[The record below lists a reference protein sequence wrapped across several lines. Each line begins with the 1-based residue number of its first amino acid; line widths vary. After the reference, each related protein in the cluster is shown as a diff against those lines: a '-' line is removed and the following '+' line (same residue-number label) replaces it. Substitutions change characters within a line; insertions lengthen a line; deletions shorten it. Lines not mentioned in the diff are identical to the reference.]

1 MKNQIR
7 VNPRFDP
14 RKSANKGFSLI
25 EILIYTAIIG
35 VVGML
40 LNGIL
45 LALVRIQNNQV
56 SSTEVNQQINFV
68 IQNVQRLVRSSSA
81 ISMANN
87 TPGNT
92 LTLAMSDPNKN
103 PTLIYLSESKA
114 YLKEGSSSAVP
125 LTTPDVNVTQLQFTK
140 LSAYAGH
147 DTVNLTIGV
156 SYNSQNQQKMFS
168 KTINYS
174 TARIGP

>member
-68 IQNVQRLVRSSSA
+68 IQNVQRLTRSSSG
-81 ISMANN
+81 INMTIN
-87 TPGNT
+87 TPGDT
-92 LTLAMSDPNKN
+92 LTLTMTNPDKN
-103 PTLIYLSESKA
+103 PTLIYTSESKA
-114 YLKEGSSSAVP
+114 YLKEGSS
-125 LTTPDVNVTQLQFTK
+125 
-140 LSAYAGH
+140 
-147 DTVNLTIGV
+147 
-156 SYNSQNQQKMFS
+156 
-168 KTINYS
+168 
-174 TARIGP
+174 

>member
-1 MKNQIR
+1 MSKR
-7 VNPRFDP
+7 
-14 RKSANKGFSLI
+14 KGFSLI
-25 EILIYTAIIG
+25 EILIYTAVIG
-35 VVGML
+35 VIGML

-68 IQNVQRLVRSSSA
+68 IQNVQRLVRSSSG
-81 ISMANN
+81 INMATNI
-87 TPGNT
+87 PSDT
-92 LTLAMSDPNKN
+92 LTLTMTNPDKS
-103 PTLIYLSESKA
+103 PTLIYVSESKA

-140 LSAYAGH
+140 LSAYTGH
-147 DTVNLTIGV
+147 DTVNMAITIG
-156 SYNSQNQQKMFS
+156 YNSQNQQKMFS